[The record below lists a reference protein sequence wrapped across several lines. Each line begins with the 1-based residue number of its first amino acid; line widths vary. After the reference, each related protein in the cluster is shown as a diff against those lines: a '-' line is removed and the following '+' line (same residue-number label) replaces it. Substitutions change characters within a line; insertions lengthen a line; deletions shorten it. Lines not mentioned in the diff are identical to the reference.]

1 MKRVANLS
9 QMEPTMIHVA
19 SVDIVWGS
27 LLSILSIV
35 YTNQTRMPSAKI
47 FWESEHIFA
56 TLDF

>member
-1 MKRVANLS
+1 MYMKRVANLS

-19 SVDIVWGS
+19 SVWGS

-35 YTNQTRMPSAKI
+35 YTDQTRMPSAKI
-47 FWESEHIFA
+47 FWESEQIFA